1 MTQKIQMFNLIIALS
16 KGTSLPFEANRVKPG
31 VTPMPGFFV
40 LNRVELSMG
49 FLPANG
55 AGATFGCRNDSGD
68 GDELK
73 YLSWD
78 MGFLLPLVVE
88 MTAELEGDSPRKRGR
103 HYLRLSK

>member
-1 MTQKIQMFNLIIALS
+1 
-16 KGTSLPFEANRVKPG
+16 
-31 VTPMPGFFV
+31 MPGFFV